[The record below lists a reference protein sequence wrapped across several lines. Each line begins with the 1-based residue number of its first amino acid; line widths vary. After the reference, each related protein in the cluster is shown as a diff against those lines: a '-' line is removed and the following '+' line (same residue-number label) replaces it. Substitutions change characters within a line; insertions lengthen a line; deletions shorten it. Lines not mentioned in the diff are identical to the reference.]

1 MRIWRIEN
9 WAIVSTFQADTVFSD
24 YAPESDLHL
33 PEGLVAMQSVVNF
46 PGYSL
51 VTVEKIREVV
61 LILSDLLE
69 VLEAQDVWFPY

>member
-1 MRIWRIEN
+1 MGIWRIKN
-9 WAIVSTFQADTVFSD
+9 WACVSTFEADTVFSN
-24 YAPESDLHL
+24 YAPEADLPL

-51 VTVEKIREVV
+51 VPVEKIREIV

-69 VLEAQDVWFPY
+69 VLEG